1 MHQTSCY
8 ATNLLMKILL
18 TLILSIYSFSL
29 LAHEDITRVPIDC
42 STEVIKG
49 MVLEDGAMVSKPQR
63 RTNFAIPIN
72 FVKEHYEIP
81 EMKFGHYQLSVV
93 AEGIGDY
100 KFKDVVSIP
109 IGNKDGKLNVVDPF
123 GVPWKQVTEE
133 EVGMKIDNVECYL
146 IN

>member
-1 MHQTSCY
+1 MI
-8 ATNLLMKILL
+8 LLMKILL
-18 TLILSIYSFSL
+18 TLILSFYSFSL

-93 AEGIGDY
+93 AEGVGDY

-123 GVPWKQVTEE
+123 GVPSKQVTEE
-133 EVGMKIDNVECYL
+133 EEGMKIDNVECYL